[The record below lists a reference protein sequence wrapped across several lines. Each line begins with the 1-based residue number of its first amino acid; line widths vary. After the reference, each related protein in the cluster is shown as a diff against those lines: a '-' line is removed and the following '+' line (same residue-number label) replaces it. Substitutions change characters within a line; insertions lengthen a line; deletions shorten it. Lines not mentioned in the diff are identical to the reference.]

1 MIRIVMK
8 RPRIVVSLITAENDA
23 RSNSPLPPRTP
34 RAAWGADVQ
43 ILFADGDSIEQSQQ
57 ILRFVQAEELSGPTE

>member
-1 MIRIVMK
+1 
-8 RPRIVVSLITAENDA
+8 
-23 RSNSPLPPRTP
+23 LPPRTP
-34 RAAWGADVQ
+34 LAAWGADVQ